1 MKKILLASAAA
12 LTLAAC
18 GGDGPAASPE
28 DINAALTQL
37 SLRDSG
43 SGRVEFE
50 DRSESGNDVVFRNV
64 MIRTSDFEADA
75 DEEDEGGMVE
85 VDVDGSADLKAE
97 EMIFTGLNVDDA
109 GMANFSRMVM
119 NAIEVVPTDE
129 VEAENASF
137 TIGQIALDGPS
148 AQLAAWLGGVFG
160 H

>member
-28 DINAALTQL
+28 DINAALAQL

-75 DEEDEGGMVE
+75 DEGDEDGMVE

-97 EMIFTGLNVDDA
+97 EMIFSGLNVDDA

-119 NAIEVVPTDE
+119 NAI
-129 VEAENASF
+129 
-137 TIGQIALDGPS
+137 
-148 AQLAAWLGGVFG
+148 
-160 H
+160 